1 MEWSDLYNEINN
13 IQIDFDKSY
22 KSLTQ
27 NRPIQKNTITEHVE
41 ILVKCF
47 NEALILIHG
56 QRKKLN
62 EDNWSQVKNF

>member
-47 NEALILIHG
+47 NEALQTLVVSIKTCTIN
-56 QRKKLN
+56 KL
-62 EDNWSQVKNF
+62 